1 MARSGLM
8 TAAPAAA
15 DAFPSLCPSFGRS
28 GRDREECDVLHQLL
42 HRPQQQPAASKKRRK
57 ATASKNKFL
66 QNASASAADSSQD
79 AASQGD
85 ASAAATSKA
94 SRLSDSMI
102 NPTAMRRMAHQGR
115 RTSNGDQ
122 EPAAAK
128 SVMEAQ
134 VRGEELQVVDD
145 ATYALD
151 GLSGTTKESVRRE
164 NAAVLASI
172 CASRRGLGALAT
184 EGMMPELL
192 GALEASLASSND
204 KGGHDGAPQG
214 PRLRR
219 QAPAARGRQEPL
231 IGRAQE
237 G

>member
-1 MARSGLM
+1 M

-28 GRDREECDVLHQLL
+28 GRDREERDVLQPI

-102 NPTAMRRMAHQGR
+102 IPTAMRRMAHQGR

-128 SVMEAQ
+128 SVMEA
-134 VRGEELQVVDD
+134 
-145 ATYALD
+145 
-151 GLSGTTKESVRRE
+151 
-164 NAAVLASI
+164 
-172 CASRRGLGALAT
+172 
-184 EGMMPELL
+184 
-192 GALEASLASSND
+192 
-204 KGGHDGAPQG
+204 
-214 PRLRR
+214 
-219 QAPAARGRQEPL
+219 
-231 IGRAQE
+231 
-237 G
+237 

>member
-1 MARSGLM
+1 M
-8 TAAPAAA
+8 TAAPVAA

-28 GRDREECDVLHQLL
+28 GRDREERDVLLLL

-66 QNASASAADSSQD
+66 QNASASAAASSQD

-94 SRLSDSMI
+94 CSRLSDSMI
-102 NPTAMRRMAHQGR
+102 NPAAMRRMAHQGR

-122 EPAAAK
+122 EPAAAE

-151 GLSGTTKESVRRE
+151 GLSGTTKEPS
-164 NAAVLASI
+164 
-172 CASRRGLGALAT
+172 
-184 EGMMPELL
+184 
-192 GALEASLASSND
+192 
-204 KGGHDGAPQG
+204 G
-214 PRLRR
+214 P
-219 QAPAARGRQEPL
+219 AN
-231 IGRAQE
+231 
-237 G
+237 